1 MNDYELSKLADMM
14 DEDAVAWCDLDTQAL
29 LEQYAD
35 GTQSFHDLYF
45 GFYDDIKTNP
55 YEDW

>member
-14 DEDAVAWCDLDTQAL
+14 DEDAVTLAD
-29 LEQYAD
+29 YAPEELQPQD
-35 GTQSFHDLYF
+35 EDATDDFKKQYF